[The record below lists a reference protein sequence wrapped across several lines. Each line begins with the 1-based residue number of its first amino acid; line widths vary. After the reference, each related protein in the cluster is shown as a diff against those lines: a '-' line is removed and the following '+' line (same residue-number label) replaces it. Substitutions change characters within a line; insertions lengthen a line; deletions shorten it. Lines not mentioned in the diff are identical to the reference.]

1 VTETAGYRVVV
12 LLLVLAGLPTGSAL
26 GGPVVSQD
34 GPPEATSTSTN
45 ATQLVERVTVER
57 VQSNASM
64 VEATITYR
72 IPANVTR
79 LVFGIETAAVTVE
92 DTHQFDQ
99 RGRQT
104 YEWTGDGTVGNVT
117 VRYPAGEGFYLDDR
131 HLGAVDWTDE
141 WALVLRPETR
151 TRWAFE
157 GSNPG
162 LRYVFNATGGVAG
175 EEFAYLGPHQVLTGA
190 DGQVKLVLPDSA
202 QPITRPASIMDAV
215 TYASRLELRDEE
227 RTSTLFVAPTTGAM
241 WSPDGLAVGADA
253 RLSATMAASGNGNP
267 WVHEY
272 VHTQQRRRATTPATR
287 WLDEGTAQY
296 YGALVGLQRG
306 DTDPDAF
313 RQLLSSGSRYSSVV
327 LADPRTWQRTS
338 ADYRKGALVA
348 AELDVRI
355 RTATAGNATF
365 ADVMRRW
372 ARSETFGTGDFT
384 AAVEAVAGP
393 EVRALAVEYTETN
406 ATPPLRSPER
416 YEAVLGGS
424 LPERPG
430 TNQSDP
436 EPSGARETT
445 RTTAQPSAVNRTA
458 SHSKHATNGDGSGFG
473 PLVAILSLLLV
484 AVGFGQIVSIQNRKF

>member
-1 VTETAGYRVVV
+1 MN
-12 LLLVLAGLPTGSAL
+12 
-26 GGPVVSQD
+26 SQD
-34 GPPEATSTSTN
+34 EAPTATDPSTN
-45 ATQLVERVTVER
+45 ATQVVEQVTIERVE
-57 VQSNASM
+57 SNSSM

-72 IPANVTR
+72 IPANVTQ
-79 LVFGIETAAVTVE
+79 LVFRIETAAVTVE

-99 RGRQT
+99 RGSQT
-104 YEWTGDGTVGNVT
+104 YEWTGNGTIGNVT

-162 LRYVFNATGGVAG
+162 LRYAFNATDGIAG

-190 DGQVKLVLPDSA
+190 DGQVRLVLPDSA
-202 QPITRPASIMDAV
+202 QPITRPASIMSAV

-227 RTSTLFVAPTTGAM
+227 RPSTLFVVPTTGAM

-253 RLSATMAASGNGNP
+253 RLSATMEASGRGNP

-306 DTDPDAF
+306 ETDPDAF
-313 RQLLSSGSRYSSVV
+313 RQLLASGSRYSSVV
-327 LADPRTWQRTS
+327 LDDPQTWQRTT
-338 ADYRKGALVA
+338 ANYRKGALVV
-348 AELDVRI
+348 AELDIRI
-355 RTATAGNATF
+355 RNATGGNATF

-372 ARSETFGTGDFT
+372 SASETFGSEDFT
-384 AAVEAVAGP
+384 SAVEAVAGP
-393 EVRALAVEYTETN
+393 EVRAQAVQYTETN
-406 ATPPLRSPER
+406 ATPPLRSPES
-416 YEAVLGGS
+416 YEALLGES

-430 TNQSDP
+430 TNQSDS
-436 EPSGARETT
+436 EPPGVSAGATETPT
-445 RTTAQPSAVNRTA
+445 RTTAQASTA
-458 SHSKHATNGDGSGFG
+458 RQTKSQSKRATNGDGPGFG
-473 PLVAILSLLLV
+473 PGVALLSVLLV
-484 AVGFGQIVSIQNRKF
+484 AVGFRFIPTK